1 MNRERLLH
9 SRQVEKAFNMFDEDG
24 NGFID
29 LNELKRMMGG
39 IDLSDDEWKELI
51 LRYDKDNDG
60 VVRESGYLVDFL

>member
-1 MNRERLLH
+1 
-9 SRQVEKAFNMFDEDG
+9 VEKAFNMFDEDG